1 MSKWFSGF
9 SISRQLYSYLENE
22 KRKLT
27 MKKKER
33 KKERKES
40 QVIKQNDEQL
50 LYKLWRNQ

>member
-27 MKKKER
+27 MKKKKKKER

-40 QVIKQNDEQL
+40 QVIKQNDE
-50 LYKLWRNQ
+50 